1 MLDTL
6 DEFARLSRLGFA
18 FNVLTRYSD
27 ADRRRPDLYYAN
39 PLALFLV
46 QKPSAEHSR
55 IVSEGLPYLGMAV
68 EVISKVGVAIEVII
82 VVN

>member
-1 MLDTL
+1 LHPL
-6 DEFARLSRLGFA
+6 FH
-18 FNVLTRYSD
+18 
-27 ADRRRPDLYYAN
+27 N

-55 IVSEGLPYLGMAV
+55 IVSEGLPYLGMAI
-68 EVISKVGVAIEVII
+68 EVISEVGVAVEVII